1 MLIFLLAFDEEVDCP
16 VTSPLREQPV
26 IRPNIPSILF
36 VSYHTQQL
44 NGILNMEY
52 VQWTLTCTCRK
63 DAIYKGHNRK
73 MSLTSLI
80 IYKGEVQWSFIFSQ
94 CKINLFKG
102 QCSVPMCQIS
112 HSTVKWYGKLT
123 FISLTCEQ

>member
-1 MLIFLLAFDEEVDCP
+1 MLIFLIVFIPCVNFLLAFDEEVDCP

-52 VQWTLTCTCRK
+52 VQ
-63 DAIYKGHNRK
+63 
-73 MSLTSLI
+73 
-80 IYKGEVQWSFIFSQ
+80 
-94 CKINLFKG
+94 
-102 QCSVPMCQIS
+102 
-112 HSTVKWYGKLT
+112 
-123 FISLTCEQ
+123 